1 MDERRREPERSRTGT
16 SRAGRAERRR
26 AIESIVVAGPVASQR
41 ELVVQLAARGFDVD
55 GATVSRDIAALGIVK
70 VMRDGH
76 RVYALPGELAPA
88 GRAGEASLRRLL
100 DDLPIEVRRSGL
112 TLLLI
117 TRPGMASALAQ
128 ALDDSALQE
137 QEGTLAGDNTVL
149 VLFAD
154 EARMARWRARFDGLR
169 GGGGR
174 NRGEGP

>member
-1 MDERRREPERSRTGT
+1 MEDRRRGPEVRASGS
-16 SRAGRAERRR
+16 SRASRDDRRR
-26 AIESIVVAGPVASQR
+26 AIEAIVAARPVTSQR
-41 ELVVQLAARGFDVD
+41 ELVGLLAARGFDVD
-55 GATVSRDIAALGIVK
+55 GATVSRDVAALGIVK

-117 TRPGMASALAQ
+117 TQPGMASALAQ
-128 ALDDSALQE
+128 ALDDSSLQE

-169 GGGGR
+169 GGGSR
-174 NRGEGP
+174 NRGEER